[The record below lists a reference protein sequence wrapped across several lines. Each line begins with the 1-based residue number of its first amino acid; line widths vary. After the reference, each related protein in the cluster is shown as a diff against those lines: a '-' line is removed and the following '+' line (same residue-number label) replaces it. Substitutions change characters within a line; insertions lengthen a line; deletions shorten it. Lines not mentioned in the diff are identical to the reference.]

1 MNKAIKRIAMLFVV
15 CGLAVSVS
23 FGVDIMDNRE
33 DYQKLKT
40 EVEVLVASVEKSR
53 NIVIDEDSCNN
64 ALWKN
69 RSDMERLC
77 ELKNVLAFFDEIRIT
92 NAEIKNPKGLE
103 RLINLKE
110 TLLKVGEMPRF
121 KNDSGIYSYVKFV
134 RSGAD
139 AMSLG
144 GKFDGNF
151 WEKVWQKWKET
162 KIEFGISDATIEV
175 WKQAGEIGRIE

>member
-1 MNKAIKRIAMLFVV
+1 MNKARKMVVMLLMIF
-15 CGLAVSVS
+15 GAVSVS
-23 FGVDIMDNRE
+23 FGVDLYGNE
-33 DYQKLKT
+33 EPYQKLKA
-40 EVEVLVASVEKSR
+40 EVEVMVASVEKSR
-53 NIVIDEDSCNN
+53 NIVIDEYSCNN

-121 KNDSGIYSYVKFV
+121 KND
-134 RSGAD
+134 
-139 AMSLG
+139 
-144 GKFDGNF
+144 
-151 WEKVWQKWKET
+151 KWHL
-162 KIEFGISDATIEV
+162 
-175 WKQAGEIGRIE
+175 

>member
-1 MNKAIKRIAMLFVV
+1 MNKARKMVVMMLLMVF
-15 CGLAVSVS
+15 GAVSVG
-23 FGVDIMDNRE
+23 FGVDIMDNE
-33 DYQKLKT
+33 ENYQKLKE
-40 EVEVLVASVEKSR
+40 EVEVLVASVKKSR

-69 RSDMERLC
+69 RSDMRRLC
-77 ELKNVLAFFDEIRIT
+77 ESMNVLAFFDEIRIT

-110 TLLKVGEMPRF
+110 SLLKVGEMPRF
-121 KNDSGIYSYVKFV
+121 KEDSGIYSYVKFV

-144 GKFDGNF
+144 GKFGGNF
-151 WEKVWQKWKET
+151 WESVWQKWKET